1 MLSYILPYAGNL
13 PKPPS
18 TRSTKNKNA
27 WWKHILL
34 GKLIHILTNDK
45 QRTIIRITDIAY
57 FRLSDLTE
65 EDLDNE
71 GLPSH

>member
-1 MLSYILPYAGNL
+1 MQVFCPNPHPPGA
-13 PKPPS
+13 PK
-18 TRSTKNKNA
+18 TINA

-45 QRTIIRITDIAY
+45 QRTTIRITDIAY